1 VEHPEQAQDI
11 KAHEQK
17 SVTIIVNGRKKEF
30 FGKEITFEQ
39 VVKLAFEKPPYG
51 ENTMFTVTYKRG
63 HGDKEGSM
71 LPGDSV
77 KAKEGMVFN
86 VTATDKS

>member
-1 VEHPEQAQDI
+1 METDQETTQHAVI
-11 KAHEQK
+11 
-17 SVTIIVNGRKKEF
+17 IIVNGRKKEF
-30 FGKEITFEQ
+30 TGREINFEQ
-39 VVKLAFEKPPYG
+39 VVRLAFEAPPYG

-63 HGDKEGSM
+63 HGGHEGSM

-77 KAKEGMVFN
+77 KVKEGMVFN

>member
-1 VEHPEQAQDI
+1 MEHQAQSHDPQSDEH
-11 KAHEQK
+11 KP
-17 SVTIIVNGRKKEF
+17 VTIIVNARKKEF
-30 FGKEITFEQ
+30 SGKEITFEQ
-39 VVKLAFEKPPYG
+39 VIKLAFETPPYG

-71 LPGDSV
+71 LPGGSV
-77 KAKEGMVFN
+77 KVKEGMVFN